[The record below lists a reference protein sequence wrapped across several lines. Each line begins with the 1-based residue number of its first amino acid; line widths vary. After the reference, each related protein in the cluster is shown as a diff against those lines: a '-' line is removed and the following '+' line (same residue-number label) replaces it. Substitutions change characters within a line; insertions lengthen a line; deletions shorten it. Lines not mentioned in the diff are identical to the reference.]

1 MQNNSQDSARR
12 EPKVRCSAWLE
23 RGLLWL
29 AKRDMRKAQER
40 MESAEEILRMTGRVN
55 AASEARCA
63 IHSIK
68 ETADWVRPRSNA
80 ADQRPGHT
88 SGMDCK

>member
-1 MQNNSQDSARR
+1 MKSKRKAQSLWA
-12 EPKVRCSAWLE
+12 VRCGAWLE

-40 MESAEEILRMTGRVN
+40 MELAEEILRMTGRLN
-55 AASEARCA
+55 AAAEARNA
-63 IHSIK
+63 IAAIK

-80 ADQRPGHT
+80 DISDRR
-88 SGMDCK
+88 

>member
-1 MQNNSQDSARR
+1 
-12 EPKVRCSAWLE
+12 
-23 RGLLWL
+23 
-29 AKRDMRKAQER
+29 MRKAQER

-68 ETADWVRPRSNA
+68 ETADWVRPRSNGELN
-80 ADQRPGHT
+80 DRRNQPE
-88 SGMDCK
+88 S